1 MVQRLK
7 QPVESI
13 LTRADQSDLNWGIIS
28 FYVGCL
34 LFLGYLWTQARSFKG
49 ENLAPLVLY
58 ITAILCFVGI
68 LSHFLFAKGYVPNP
82 FENEGVGS
90 RDELDDI
97 VEEDEGYEV
106 EGEAIEDE
114 EEFDNENED
123 RTAMTMVKTILS
135 LILFPLLIPNIG
147 FFSASF
153 IFNYLVIYDRTRNG
167 PKTLFA
173 ASLLV
178 LVFYILFIEILGNYL
193 LLRLGLIDQ
202 FIFEELIA

>member
-1 MVQRLK
+1 MLQRIK
-7 QPVESI
+7 QPVDSI

-34 LFLGYLWTQARSFKG
+34 LFLGYLWTHTRNFTG
-49 ENLAPLVLY
+49 ENLAGLVVY
-58 ITAILCFVGI
+58 ITAILCFVG
-68 LSHFLFAKGYVPNP
+68 LSSHYLFAKGYVPNP
-82 FENEGVGS
+82 FENEGLGAS
-90 RDELDDI
+90 DELDAI

-106 EGEAIEDE
+106 EGGAIEDVE
-114 EEFDNENED
+114 ESDSEGED
-123 RTAMTMVKTILS
+123 RSAVTMAKTILS
-135 LILFPLLIPNIG
+135 LVLFPLLIPNIG

-153 IFNYLVIYDRTRNG
+153 IFSYLVIYDRTRNG

-202 FIFEELIA
+202 FVFEELLA